1 MEKGFRPYCPDWQ
14 SMSANEMMGNFKCLA
29 ARKGS
34 ELVGYLCFS
43 IDFDM
48 EAKGVLIVHQLAW
61 YVVPGH
67 HSVAARM
74 FDWLVA
80 ECRRLGVKFLYLS
93 HPERGRGKTLGRFF
107 ARKGAHHT
115 GNTYTLKL

>member
-1 MEKGFRPYCPDWQ
+1 MVDTHGANQCPGGYAEMAGAAAIQEGSAGGAVSGREPPSAGRNLALRIEKLSEIWCELDPLARAEHEEMEKGFRPYCPDWQ

-48 EAKGVLIVHQLAW
+48 EAKGV
-61 YVVPGH
+61 
-67 HSVAARM
+67 
-74 FDWLVA
+74 
-80 ECRRLGVKFLYLS
+80 
-93 HPERGRGKTLGRFF
+93 
-107 ARKGAHHT
+107 
-115 GNTYTLKL
+115 